1 MNVFAL
7 AGSPSGRSRSSALLR
22 HVVQR
27 LKAVGVIAHEAGLW
41 DIPSTD
47 LVEGNYASS
56 AACALRGRIHSA
68 DAVIISTPVY
78 KASIAG
84 GLKSIL
90 DLLDEKALAGKLIL
104 PLATSGSP
112 AHLLSLEYSFKPIL
126 SALGARHIL
135 AGVYATEKQVVVED
149 DGQAFIAEDIRD
161 RLDEASDEIYRFVS
175 KSHFGE
181 ISLAA

>member
-27 LKAVGVIAHEAGLW
+27 LKAVGVVAYEAGLW
-41 DIPSTD
+41 DIPTTD
-47 LVEGNYASS
+47 LVEGNYASP
-56 AACALRGRIHSA
+56 AACAMRSRVHAA
-68 DAVIISTPVY
+68 DAVIVSTPVY

-135 AGVYATEKQVVVED
+135 AGVYATEKQVVVAED
-149 DGQAFIAEDIRD
+149 GNALIDEDIRA
-161 RLDEASDEIYRFVS
+161 RLDESSDEIYRFIS
-175 KSHFGE
+175 KRHFGE
-181 ISLAA
+181 VSLAE